1 MSAHS
6 PKGCDEYM
14 KTMESELEQFQY
26 TVRRSAHC
34 TGTGLHSGKK
44 VRLAIHPAPAGSGI
58 VFVRTDLP
66 GLVSIPARFD
76 LVGDTTLAT
85 TLSDGRASISTV
97 EHLMAA
103 LRGLGIDN
111 ARIAVD
117 NPEIPIMDGSAWPF
131 VEALRQAGRSRQ
143 NALRKYLRIIKPVE
157 HSADGKTMRAEPG
170 KGFQISCSIH
180 FDAALIEKQ
189 QYSSPITRSSFIK
202 NIAKAR
208 TFGYVEQ
215 VEELWKRGL
224 ALGGSLDNVIA
235 IHWNRRTVLNEG
247 GLRYQDEFIRHK
259 MLDIIGDAALA
270 GAPIIGHIIADRSGH
285 SLHRDFLQTLFAQ
298 PDCWEYVTLG
308 NTSH

>member
-1 MSAHS
+1 
-6 PKGCDEYM
+6 M
-14 KTMESELEQFQY
+14 KLVETELEQYQY
-26 TVRRSAHC
+26 TVRRPAHC

-44 VRLAIHPAPAGSGI
+44 VRLAIHPAPANSGI
-58 VFVRTDLP
+58 FFVRTDLP
-66 GLVSIPARFD
+66 RQAIIPARFD

-85 TLSDGRASISTV
+85 TLSDGRNTISTV

-111 ARIAVD
+111 ARITVD

-143 NALRKYLRIIKPVE
+143 NALRTYLRITRPVE
-157 HSADGKTMRAEPG
+157 LSAGGKTMRVEPG
-170 KGFQISCSIH
+170 RGFQISCSIH
-180 FDAALIEKQ
+180 FDAALIQEQ
-189 QYSSPITRSSFIK
+189 QYSSTITRNTFIK

-224 ALGGSLDNVIA
+224 ALGGSLDNVVA
-235 IHWNRRTVLNEG
+235 IHWNRRTILNEG
-247 GLRYQDEFIRHK
+247 GLRYADEFIRHK

-270 GAPIIGHIIADRSGH
+270 GSPILGHIIADRSGH
-285 SLHRDFLQTLFAQ
+285 SLHRDFLQTLFDQ

-308 NTSH
+308 KTSH

>member
-1 MSAHS
+1 
-6 PKGCDEYM
+6 M
-14 KTMESELEQFQY
+14 KLVETELEQYQY
-26 TVRRSAHC
+26 TVRRPAHC

-44 VRLAIHPAPAGSGI
+44 VRLAIHPAPANSGI
-58 VFVRTDLP
+58 FFVRTDLP
-66 GLVSIPARFD
+66 RQAIIPARFD

-85 TLSDGRASISTV
+85 TLSDGRNTISTV

-111 ARIAVD
+111 ARITVD

-143 NALRKYLRIIKPVE
+143 NALRTYLRITRPVE
-157 HSADGKTMRAEPG
+157 LSAGGKTMRVEPG
-170 KGFQISCSIH
+170 RGFQISCSIH
-180 FDAALIEKQ
+180 FDAALIQEQ
-189 QYSSPITRSSFIK
+189 QYSSTITRNTFIK

-224 ALGGSLDNVIA
+224 ALGGSLDNVVA
-235 IHWNRRTVLNEG
+235 IHWNRRTILNEG
-247 GLRYQDEFIRHK
+247 GLRYADEFIRHK

-270 GAPIIGHIIADRSGH
+270 GSPILGHIIADRSGH
-285 SLHRDFLQTLFAQ
+285 SLHRDFLQTLFDQ
-298 PDCWEYVTLG
+298 PDCWECVTLG
-308 NTSH
+308 KTSH